1 MFQSCSL
8 VILAL
13 TQKCNMN
20 CKYCFLGDKTS
31 LPNTEMS
38 FKTFQKIVDKIVQDF
53 YRYKN
58 MKPFGILFHGGE
70 PTLLSIEKLEKMLEY
85 GTEIFS
91 KNNIPIDFSIQTN
104 GIKLTEEYINLFKK
118 YHVSIGVSV
127 DGILNNLRESRI
139 NPEKILQNIETAQ
152 KQGVKP
158 GILSVVTKQNITTIR
173 SEIRKYPQLR
183 SLKFIKEEDI
193 NSEEDYSPKAEDYFN
208 EILKKDFEDFL
219 LNKIGSVAGVER
231 LLVKHLITELAYCK
245 SSCQSTCQ
253 FKFCGGAVNLISF
266 LPDGTLRFCDRYR
279 GDETF
284 FNGNIKKI
292 DEYDFLDLKQYKK
305 LIEFISFFTPMYEK
319 RGCDR
324 CIYSE
329 ICQFPCPTINYKK
342 YKQPEIPL
350 DTCKLTKLVNE
361 YVKKN
366 LFRLL
371 EYFFQFR
378 NGVIETHE
386 HIPVFLKKDSYK
398 PFKLKIQDKKIIIF
412 K

>member
-58 MKPFGILFHGGE
+58 MKPFGILLHGGE

-127 DGILNNLRESRI
+127 DGILNNLRESKI

-193 NSEEDYSPKAEDYFN
+193 NSEVDYSPKAEDYFN
-208 EILKKDFEDFL
+208 EILKSEGISLANFSTL
-219 LNKIGSVAGVER
+219 LIIVLKVGIE
-231 LLVKHLITELAYCK
+231 LL
-245 SSCQSTCQ
+245 
-253 FKFCGGAVNLISF
+253 FKQRV
-266 LPDGTLRFCDRYR
+266 
-279 GDETF
+279 
-284 FNGNIKKI
+284 
-292 DEYDFLDLKQYKK
+292 
-305 LIEFISFFTPMYEK
+305 
-319 RGCDR
+319 
-324 CIYSE
+324 
-329 ICQFPCPTINYKK
+329 
-342 YKQPEIPL
+342 
-350 DTCKLTKLVNE
+350 
-361 YVKKN
+361 
-366 LFRLL
+366 LL
-371 EYFFQFR
+371 
-378 NGVIETHE
+378 
-386 HIPVFLKKDSYK
+386 
-398 PFKLKIQDKKIIIF
+398 
-412 K
+412 